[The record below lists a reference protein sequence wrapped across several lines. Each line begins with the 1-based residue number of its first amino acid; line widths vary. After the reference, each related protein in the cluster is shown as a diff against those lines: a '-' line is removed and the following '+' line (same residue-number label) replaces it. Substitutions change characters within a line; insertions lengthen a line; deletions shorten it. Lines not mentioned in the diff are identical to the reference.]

1 MISHNHSVVMPESAG
16 KNLRIGPGVVIGRN
30 GSSFPVIGDNVYICA
45 NSTVIGKVHIGN
57 NVIIGA
63 GSVVVKD
70 VPDNCVYAGNPA
82 KLIKSIEDEHRL
94 LREIM

>member
-1 MISHNHSVVMPESAG
+1 MISHNHSVVMPEIAG
-16 KNLRIGPGVVIGRN
+16 KNLRIAPGVVIGRN
-30 GSSFPVIGDNVYICA
+30 GAYFPIIGDNVYICA
-45 NSTVIGKVHIGN
+45 NSTVIGNVHIGN

-82 KLIKSIEDEHRL
+82 HYIKSIDEEDRL